1 MTNRKSM
8 NRRALLARA
17 AAALA
22 GVGAAQALPQSPTAP
37 ASPGTATSPRKPLP
51 AYVSWK
57 RADALIVHTASTI
70 ETRREAFGTSVIT
83 PVEMLYVR
91 NNLAAPDASI
101 LDDAESWTVAIEG
114 VREPRELTL
123 RELRGLGLETL
134 PMVLQCS
141 GNGRGFFPSKPSGTP
156 WQVGAAGCVIWAGV
170 PLRRVVELL
179 GGSATGARYITG
191 TGGETLPAGIDPDS
205 IRVERSVPIS
215 ALPDAL
221 LAWELNGAP
230 IPLAHGGPLRLVLPG
245 YSGVNQIKY
254 LRRLA
259 LTAEESRARIMS
271 HGYRIAPPGSKAD
284 PSQPSVLQMNVKS
297 WINSPSPAQPELRS
311 GRTVIHGVAF
321 GGTHAVR
328 RVDVS
333 IDGGE
338 RWQRARFV
346 GPDLGRYAWRQ
357 FALEVELP
365 AGEHLLASRAVDA
378 RGNVQPRERME
389 NVSGY
394 NNNSWLDHAVRVQVP
409 A

>member
-1 MTNRKSM
+1 VASSLRL
-8 NRRALLARA
+8 NRRALLARS
-17 AAALA
+17 AALLA
-22 GVGAAQALPQSPTAP
+22 GAGATQALPQNQPSSSPQP
-37 ASPGTATSPRKPLP
+37 AAVPKPLP
-51 AYVSWK
+51 AYVAWK
-57 RADALIVHTASTI
+57 RADALIVHTSSTI

-83 PVEMLYVR
+83 PVEHLYVR

-101 LDDAESWTVAIEG
+101 MADPDGWTVSVEG
-114 VREPRELTL
+114 VKAPRELAL
-123 RELRGLGLETL
+123 RELRTLGLEVL

-141 GNGRGFFPSKPSGTP
+141 GNGRGYFPSKPSGTP

-170 PLRRVVELL
+170 PLARVIDML
-179 GGSATGARYITG
+179 GGAAAGARFITG

-205 IRVERSVPIS
+205 VRVERSVPIS

-230 IPLAHGGPLRLVLPG
+230 IPLAHGGPLRLILPG

-297 WINSPSPAQPELRS
+297 WINAPNPAQSQLRS
-311 GRTVIHGVAF
+311 GRAVIQGVAF
-321 GGTHAVR
+321 GGTQAVR
-328 RVDVS
+328 RVEVS

-338 RWQRARFV
+338 RWQRATLV

-357 FALEVELP
+357 FALAVDLP
-365 AGEHLLASRAVDA
+365 PGDHLLASRAVDA
-378 RGNVQPRERME
+378 RGNWQPRERLE

-394 NNNSWLDHAVRVQVP
+394 NNNSWLDHAVRVQVQ

>member
-1 MTNRKSM
+1 MTIKNRLT
-8 NRRALLARA
+8 RREALTTA
-17 AAALA
+17 AAAAWVA
-22 GVGAAQALPQSPTAP
+22 GQP
-37 ASPGTATSPRKPLP
+37 ATATAASAPPAAAKPLP

-57 RADALIVHTASTI
+57 RADALIVHTSSTI
-70 ETRREAFGTSVIT
+70 ETRREAFGSSVIT
-83 PVEMLYVR
+83 PVEHLYVR
-91 NNLAAPDASI
+91 NNLPPPDASI
-101 LDDAESWTVAIEG
+101 VADPDGWMLSVEG
-114 VREPRELTL
+114 VRTPRDLAL
-123 RELRGLGLETL
+123 RELRTLGIEIL

-141 GNGRGFFPSKPSGTP
+141 GNGRGYFPGKPSGTP

-170 PLRRVVELL
+170 PLARVIDLL
-179 GGSATGARYITG
+179 GGATAGARFITG
-191 TGGETLPAGIDPDS
+191 TGGEALPAGIDPDS
-205 IRVERSVPIS
+205 VRVERSVPIS
-215 ALPDAL
+215 ALPEAL

-230 IPLAHGGPLRLVLPG
+230 IPLAHGGPLRLILPG

-254 LRRLA
+254 LRRLS

-297 WINSPSPAQPELRS
+297 WINSPSPAQSLLRS
-311 GRTVIHGVAF
+311 GRAVIQGVAL
-321 GGTHAVR
+321 GGTQAVR
-328 RVDVS
+328 RVEVS

-338 RWQRARFV
+338 RWQRAKLV

-357 FALEVELP
+357 FALEVDLP
-365 AGEHLLASRAVDA
+365 PGEHLLASRAVDA

-394 NNNSWLDHAVRVQVP
+394 NNNSWLDHAVRVQVQ

>member
-1 MTNRKSM
+1 MRQPKRL
-8 NRRALLARA
+8 NRRALLAGS

-22 GVGAAQALPQSPTAP
+22 GAAVARATAQTPPP
-37 ASPGTATSPRKPLP
+37 AVPAMAQKPLP
-51 AYVSWK
+51 AYVAWK

-70 ETRREAFGTSVIT
+70 ETRREAFGASVIT
-83 PVEMLYVR
+83 PVEILYVR

-101 LDDAESWTVAIEG
+101 LADPESWAVSIEG
-114 VREPRELTL
+114 VLEPRDVTL
-123 RELRGLGLETL
+123 RELRTLGLETL

-141 GNGRGFFPSKPSGTP
+141 GNGRGFFPNKPSGTP

-179 GGSATGARYITG
+179 GGPAAGVRYITG
-191 TGGETLPAGIDPDS
+191 TGGEQLPAGIDPDS

-230 IPLAHGGPLRLVLPG
+230 IPLAHGGPLRLILPG

-297 WINSPSPAQPELRS
+297 WINSPNAAQGSLRS
-311 GRTVIHGVAF
+311 GRAVIQGVAF

-328 RVDVS
+328 RVEVS
-333 IDGGE
+333 SDGGG

-357 FALEVELP
+357 FALEVDLP
-365 AGEHLLASRAVDA
+365 PGEHLLASRAVDA
-378 RGNVQPRERME
+378 RGDVQPRERME

-394 NNNSWLDHAVRVQVP
+394 NNNSWLDHAVRVQVQ

>member
-1 MTNRKSM
+1 MTIKHRLT
-8 NRRALLARA
+8 RREALTTA
-17 AAALA
+17 AAAAWVA
-22 GVGAAQALPQSPTAP
+22 GQP
-37 ASPGTATSPRKPLP
+37 ATATAASAPPAAAKPLP

-57 RADALIVHTASTI
+57 RADALIVHTSSTI
-70 ETRREAFGTSVIT
+70 ETRREAFGSSVIT
-83 PVEMLYVR
+83 PVEHLYVR
-91 NNLAAPDASI
+91 NNLPPPDASI
-101 LDDAESWTVAIEG
+101 VADPDGWMLSVEG
-114 VREPRELTL
+114 VRTPRDLAL
-123 RELRGLGLETL
+123 RELRSLGLEVL

-141 GNGRGFFPSKPSGTP
+141 GNGRGYFPGKPSGTP

-170 PLRRVVELL
+170 PLARVIDLL
-179 GGSATGARYITG
+179 GGATAGARFITG
-191 TGGETLPAGIDPDS
+191 TGGEALPAGIDPDS
-205 IRVERSVPIS
+205 VRVERSVPIS
-215 ALPDAL
+215 ALPEAL

-230 IPLAHGGPLRLVLPG
+230 IPLAHGGPLRLILPG

-254 LRRLA
+254 LRRLS

-297 WINSPSPAQPELRS
+297 WINSPSPAQSLLRS
-311 GRTVIHGVAF
+311 GRAVIQGVAL
-321 GGTHAVR
+321 GGTQAVR
-328 RVDVS
+328 RVEVS

-338 RWQRARFV
+338 RWQRAKLV

-357 FALEVELP
+357 FALEVDLP
-365 AGEHLLASRAVDA
+365 PGEHLLASRAVDA

-394 NNNSWLDHAVRVQVP
+394 NNNSWLDHAVRVQVQ